1 MRQPGAYSP
10 DRTAEI
16 PQVRLAWE
24 PSSDGEPGYE
34 NVESRARFVDETME
48 LPIYEEL
55 ESAWFRTKKPYHDE
69 PPTPR
74 TPISQPA
81 PNGGRGGQMPPAP
94 ATSPV
99 PPSSYAPSTAPIEVG
114 YGPAAQPGRPVDP
127 RWAPEQP
134 SPDPA
139 VSWHTAADEGWE
151 AAAALGSE
159 HDFTTTETGLP
170 RRVPMSQLVP
180 GGIDKTTTT
189 ATHRRTPESVRGL
202 LSAYHRG
209 VQRGRTRSDDPKT
222 PEPTS
227 AGPQNSQGG
236 KEQEG

>member
-1 MRQPGAYSP
+1 
-10 DRTAEI
+10 
-16 PQVRLAWE
+16 VRLAWE
-24 PSSDGEPGYE
+24 PSTDGEPGYD

-55 ESAWFRTKKPYHDE
+55 ESAWFRTKKPFHDE

-74 TPISQPA
+74 APGGRPA
-81 PNGGRGGQMPPAP
+81 PKGGYGGPTAPPAP
-94 ATSPV
+94 PAG
-99 PPSSYAPSTAPIEVG
+99 YAPPAPPVEVG
-114 YGPAAQPGRPVDP
+114 YGPAAQPGMPVDP
-127 RWAPEQP
+127 RWAAGQP
-134 SPDPA
+134 SPEPA

-151 AAAALGSE
+151 AAAALAVE

-180 GGIDKTTTT
+180 GGIDKTATTV
-189 ATHRRTPESVRGL
+189 THRRTPESVRGL